1 MKSRFDKNHENKNN
15 HLNSISYN
23 WQIMPSLIIDIKS
36 FQALSGTLLKKPSS
50 EIINQHSVLS
60 DLLAEYAM
68 HHPLMRWKTKK

>member
-23 WQIMPSLIIDIKS
+23 WKIMPSLIIDIKS
-36 FQALSGTLLKKPSS
+36 FQVLSDTLLKEASS
-50 EIINQHSVLS
+50 KITSSHCVTS

-68 HHPLMRWKTKK
+68 HHPLMRWKK